1 MLDLSSHHIDK
12 AKLLETVD
20 WPATAPG
27 LCEGWLQSLQLA
39 VAVVLSSDLPIA
51 VRWEP
56 NFVMIYND
64 AHRRI

>member
-1 MLDLSSHHIDK
+1 VLDLLSYHIDT

-20 WPATAPG
+20 WRATAPG